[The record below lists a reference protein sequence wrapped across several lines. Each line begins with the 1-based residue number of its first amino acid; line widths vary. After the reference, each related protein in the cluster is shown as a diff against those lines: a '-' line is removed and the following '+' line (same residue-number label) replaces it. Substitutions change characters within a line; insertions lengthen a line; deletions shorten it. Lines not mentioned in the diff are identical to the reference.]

1 MRAEYYHV
9 LNRGVDKRQIVIND
23 RDRLRFVTDLYV
35 MNDRRQVFNL
45 DYHTSNS
52 IDVRRQ
58 YEDRKRL
65 VTVHAWCLM
74 GNHYH
79 ALISEHSKNGVAEF
93 LKKLN
98 MGYAKYFNLKHK
110 RLGALFQG
118 KTKRIL
124 IENDR
129 QYLYILPYIHLN
141 PLDFKK
147 GAQEW
152 RQQCLSNPKAA
163 LEWIT
168 NYRWS
173 SYRNYIGEAEFSEIL
188 EGSELF
194 ADRKS
199 HAREVE
205 QFLKK
210 TRDPNLS
217 ALNLE

>member
-110 RLGALFQG
+110 RSGALFQG

-147 GAQEW
+147 SAKEW
-152 RQQCLSNPKAA
+152 RQQCLANPKAA
-163 LEWIT
+163 LQWIT
-168 NYRWS
+168 DYRWS
-173 SYRNYIGEAEFSEIL
+173 SYRNYVGETEFSEIL

-205 QFLKK
+205 HFLKEMSDQALLK
-210 TRDPNLS
+210 
-217 ALNLE
+217 LNLE